1 MSMRYRV
8 VCVSGKVAVV
18 LVFLVAFLLQCG
30 DVEMNPGPSD
40 RRASKQST
48 LRLQNQ
54 ISSPVSGD
62 GAGASETSIAEV
74 IKMLTAM
81 DKKIGNLQATMDE
94 QMDAFRNEMTGM
106 LKENHELKEKIDRL
120 EDKMDDLEGRSR
132 RNNLIFHGI
141 PSPEGQTE
149 LWSD

>member
-1 MSMRYRV
+1 
-8 VCVSGKVAVV
+8 
-18 LVFLVAFLLQCG
+18 
-30 DVEMNPGPSD
+30 
-40 RRASKQST
+40 
-48 LRLQNQ
+48 
-54 ISSPVSGD
+54 
-62 GAGASETSIAEV
+62 
-74 IKMLTAM
+74 M

-141 PSPEGQTE
+141 SSPEGQTE
-149 LWSD
+149 LCKFKDKEHVLVNRKMLREKKSSIFVNEDFTPRGKAHTFDPATQKLVPRQGQP